1 MTLVISLLGHWF
13 YSGKSP
19 KAPGTMGTL
28 AALPFAYA
36 LHMLLGIEA
45 LLIATLVITVL
56 GVWVCDRY
64 MEIHNLHHD
73 PGEIVI
79 DEVAGIWLTISAMP
93 LWYVV
98 PDYEPVWV
106 IYLAAFVAFRF
117 FDIVKPWPIS
127 WADKKIKG
135 GLGVMVD
142 DVLAAIMALIVLGVV
157 GHAV

>member
-1 MTLVISLLGHWF
+1 MKFVISLLGHWF

-36 LHMLLGIEA
+36 IHMLLGPLA
-45 LLIATLVITVL
+45 LLIAALVATVV
-56 GVWVCDRY
+56 GIWVSDRY

-79 DEVAGIWLTISAMP
+79 DEVAGIWLTLGAMP

-98 PDYEPVWV
+98 PDYQPVWV

-117 FDIVKPWPIS
+117 FDIVKPWPIC

-135 GLGVMVD
+135 GLGVMLD
-142 DVLAAIMALIVLGVV
+142 DTIAAIMALIVLGVI
-157 GHAV
+157 GHVV